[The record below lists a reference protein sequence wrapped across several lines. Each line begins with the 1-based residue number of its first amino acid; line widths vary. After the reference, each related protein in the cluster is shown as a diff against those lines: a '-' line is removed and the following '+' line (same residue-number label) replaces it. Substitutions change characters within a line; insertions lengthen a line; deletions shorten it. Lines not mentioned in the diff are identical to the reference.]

1 MLSRAG
7 ALTPYSDRSCCAIP
21 HPPWAFGLFSLTQ
34 GPESLFSPSLPLS
47 LSSSFFFLTSF
58 IPAHLPV
65 FLCPFTKYCESF
77 CFVPDTPLHAS
88 LPYPTLLTAPGEYGP
103 QWSCMLQLLLRQAS
117 KFLPT
122 RFLAV
127 SELSERQML
136 LGGDSILRDSY
147 MRNLPKVGKV

>member
-1 MLSRAG
+1 MNLVC
-7 ALTPYSDRSCCAIP
+7 L
-21 HPPWAFGLFSLTQ
+21 
-34 GPESLFSPSLPLS
+34 
-47 LSSSFFFLTSF
+47 
-58 IPAHLPV
+58 
-65 FLCPFTKYCESF
+65 
-77 CFVPDTPLHAS
+77 VPDFRPPAPL
-88 LPYPTLLTAPGEYGP
+88 PRPMLLTASGERDP

-147 MRNLPKVGKV
+147 MRKLPKVGKV

>member
-1 MLSRAG
+1 M
-7 ALTPYSDRSCCAIP
+7 
-21 HPPWAFGLFSLTQ
+21 
-34 GPESLFSPSLPLS
+34 
-47 LSSSFFFLTSF
+47 
-58 IPAHLPV
+58 
-65 FLCPFTKYCESF
+65 
-77 CFVPDTPLHAS
+77 
-88 LPYPTLLTAPGEYGP
+88 LLTASGERDP

-147 MRNLPKVGKV
+147 MRKLPKVGKV